1 MTMAEKEQEKPL
13 DKDPEQQCGVS
24 TTAHGNSA
32 QASNRIHDF
41 NLQPQHSS
49 ECNDP
54 FPRSPKLGRAA
65 TGRNLEA
72 RLSHHLEEL
81 SAEKARTEA
90 HIRSLKKRSLDLR
103 GTADLMKQQISERY
117 DTIRK
122 ALHRDEQATLET
134 IEEDNRVTSGRLNKV
149 IKGWSEHL
157 AQVQKEFKN
166 IQKSLEQTRAGYAL
180 QDISVEL
187 SYHKKT
193 EIGELG
199 IQMNESRIQ
208 RLLKIL
214 QNISKDL
221 EAQLKRKSFL
231 LDYSTVTF
239 DQNTSHKNL
248 MVSKDQTSM
257 CFTSEPQPAADNPL
271 QFDKV
276 CSALGTTSWL
286 TGRHYW
292 EVDVKCCSDW
302 SVGIAYRTIERKG
315 KLKTA
320 KLGRNR
326 HSWCIELRD
335 NQLSAWHNDRHI
347 SCGIRHPTLHRV
359 GVFVDYEKGL
369 LAFYNASTM
378 KPIQEISCVTGAVFD
393 RMRHHFTEP
402 VLPAFRLFPS
412 HSRPSTPDHIEICTL
427 DK

>member
-1 MTMAEKEQEKPL
+1 MAEKEQEKPL
-13 DKDPEQQCGVS
+13 DMDPEQQCGVS
-24 TTAHGNSA
+24 TTACGNSA

-41 NLQPQHSS
+41 HLQPQHSS

-54 FPRSPKLGRAA
+54 FPRSPKLGRAT

-134 IEEDNRVTSGRLNKV
+134 IEEDNRVTS
-149 IKGWSEHL
+149 
-157 AQVQKEFKN
+157 
-166 IQKSLEQTRAGYAL
+166 
-180 QDISVEL
+180 
-187 SYHKKT
+187 
-193 EIGELG
+193 
-199 IQMNESRIQ
+199 
-208 RLLKIL
+208 
-214 QNISKDL
+214 
-221 EAQLKRKSFL
+221 
-231 LDYSTVTF
+231 DYSTVTF
-239 DQNTSHKNL
+239 DQNTTHKNL

-257 CFTSEPQPAADNPL
+257 CFTSEPQPVADNPL

-302 SVGIAYRTIERKG
+302 SVGIAYGTIERKG

-378 KPIQEISCVTGAVFD
+378 KPIQEFSCATGTVFD
-393 RMRHHFTEP
+393 RMRHHFTQP

-427 DK
+427 DN